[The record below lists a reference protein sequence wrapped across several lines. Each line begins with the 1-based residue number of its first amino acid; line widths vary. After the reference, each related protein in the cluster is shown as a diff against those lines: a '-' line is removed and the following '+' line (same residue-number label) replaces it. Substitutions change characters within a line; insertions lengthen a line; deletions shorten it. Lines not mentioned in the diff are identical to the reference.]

1 MFVNLLSLFKQ
12 PDVVVQG
19 KPFLRWTGGKN
30 WLIPTIKKLVNKI
43 EFNNYHESFIGGGSV
58 FFSLKT
64 KNKSFISDSNNEL
77 INCYKAVKKN
87 PKKIIKILSKYKQT
101 EEQYY
106 SLRSEKNGNEFVKAA
121 RFIHLN
127 KTSFN
132 GIYRVNL
139 NGEYNVPYGKKTY
152 DTNTLSELIISASV
166 QLKNTTIKQSDFNDC
181 LSNID
186 QGDLVYLD
194 PPYTITHNNNGFV
207 KYNEK
212 LFSYDDQLQLCKFI
226 SEIRFRGAYYI
237 LSNAHHPE
245 VEKIY
250 NQFNDNMFSLT
261 RGSMIG
267 GTLKSRGK
275 YEEYLFTNIEI

>member
-1 MFVNLLSLFKQ
+1 VNLSSLFKQ

-30 WLIPTIKKLVNKI
+30 WLIPTIKKIVNKV
-43 EFNNYHESFIGGGSV
+43 EFNNYHEPFIGGGSV

-64 KNKSFISDSNNEL
+64 NKKSFISDSNNEL

-87 PKKIIKILSKYKQT
+87 PKKILKILSRYKQT

-106 SLRSEKNGNEFVKAA
+106 SLRNEKNGNEFIKAA

-139 NGEYNVPYGKKTY
+139 KGEYNVPYGKKNY
-152 DTNTLSELIISASV
+152 DFNLLSKLIHSASQ
-166 QLKNTTIKQSDFNDC
+166 QLKNTNVNNSDFNESI
-181 LSNID
+181 SNIC

-212 LFSYDDQLQLCKFI
+212 LFSYDDQLQLSKFI
-226 SEIRFRGAYYI
+226 REIRSKGAYYI

-250 NQFNDNMFSLT
+250 NQFNDNVYSLT
-261 RGSMIG
+261 RGSVIG
-267 GTLKSRGK
+267 GSLKSRGK
-275 YEEYLFTNIEI
+275 YEEYLFTNII

>member
-1 MFVNLLSLFKQ
+1 MNLLTFFKQ
-12 PDVVVQG
+12 PDILVQG

-43 EFNNYHESFIGGGSV
+43 EFNHYHEPFIGGGSV

-64 KNKSFISDSNNEL
+64 KNKAFISDSNNEL
-77 INCYKAVKKN
+77 INCYKTVKKN

-132 GIYRVNL
+132 GIYRVNFK
-139 NGEYNVPYGKKTY
+139 GEYNVPYGKKTY
-152 DTNTLSELIISASV
+152 DINHLSELIISASE
-166 QLKNTTIKQSDFNDC
+166 QLQETTIKNSDFNEC
-181 LSNID
+181 LLEISP
-186 QGDLVYLD
+186 GDLVYLD
-194 PPYTITHNNNGFV
+194 PPYTITHNNNGFI

-212 LFSYDDQLQLCKFI
+212 LFSYEDQLQLCQL
-226 SEIRFRGAYYI
+226 IRDIRYRGAYYI

-250 NQFNDNMFSLT
+250 DQFNDNVYSLK
-261 RGSMIG
+261 RGSVIG
-267 GTLKSRGK
+267 GTTKSRGV
-275 YEEYLFTNIEI
+275 YNEYLFTNIS